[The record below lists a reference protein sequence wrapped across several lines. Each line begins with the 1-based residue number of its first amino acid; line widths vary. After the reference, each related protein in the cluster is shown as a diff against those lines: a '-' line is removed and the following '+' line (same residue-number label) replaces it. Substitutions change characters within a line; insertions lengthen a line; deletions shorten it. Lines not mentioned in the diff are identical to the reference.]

1 MPFPDRRPSPAKRTA
16 ITSAPAL
23 LLTVVLAGLAA
34 GAQRPVT
41 AQVPPGDQAQPA
53 TLDPSEVGSGE
64 LLWRSPRGFVPL
76 PVLDLEVRLEV
87 TGILVHGTV
96 RQTFRNPLSETIEC
110 LYVFPLPER
119 AAVHRLVLRI
129 GERRIVSVVQ
139 EREEARRTY
148 EQGRRE
154 GRKAALLEQ
163 ERPNLF
169 TVAAAN
175 INPDESVQVTLE
187 YLQELSYADGEFGLA
202 VPLTFTPRF
211 SPAGVVDAGRL
222 IAPRVPTTGRGVA
235 QPSVPQPSVPLA
247 EMSVRI
253 SAGFAVQAVRSLS
266 HAIRT
271 WWDDGALEVELQPG
285 KVSADRDF
293 LLAWRPAPSETVRST
308 LFAEDREDGRY
319 LLMMLLPPLEEI
331 GQPRPLPTETLFVVD
346 VSGSMDGPSI
356 AQAREALLA
365 ALGRIRADDTF
376 DILTFNDDVHAFRP
390 GFVAAAGPDLEAA
403 RDWVGALQAGGGTM
417 IEPALRRAL
426 DMMGQGGGDRLQRI
440 IFLTDGAVGNE
451 EEVLRA
457 LRGQAR
463 HVRLHMLGIGSA
475 PNQYLMHKMA
485 EAGRGLCDFISTT
498 DGMANQIDAFFA
510 RLERP
515 VLADLRL
522 EWEGAAPPELYPPVL
537 PDLHAGE
544 PLIVSA
550 RLAPGASPG
559 RPMLV
564 GRAPLGPLRQPLQVL
579 PPSPAGSGVAVR
591 WARARVE
598 TLLDS
603 LQEGTDAGG
612 IRGEVVQVSKSFGI
626 ATPFTSLVAVEE
638 FPTATGEGCT
648 LRVPV
653 SLPAGYTASGALP
666 QGGTQETLQLLLGL
680 ILTTVGGILLLCD
693 RLITGR
699 RLRGNS

>member
-1 MPFPDRRPSPAKRTA
+1 MPDPNRRPVPPKRTA
-16 ITSAPAL
+16 LTSAPAF
-23 LLTVVLAGLAA
+23 LLTISLAGLAG

-41 AQVPPGDQAQPA
+41 AQAPLGDQAQPA

-64 LLWRSPRGFVPL
+64 LLWRTPRGLVPL

-119 AAVHRLVLRI
+119 AAVHRLEMRI

-148 EQGRRE
+148 DQGRRE

-169 TVAAAN
+169 SVAAAN
-175 INPDESVQVTLE
+175 INPDESVQIDLE
-187 YLQELSYADGEFGLA
+187 YLQELSYADGEFSLA

-222 IAPRVPTTGRGVA
+222 IAPQVPPSGRG
-235 QPSVPQPSVPLA
+235 VPQPSVPLA

-253 SAGFAVQAVRSLS
+253 SAGSAVQAVRSPS

-271 WWDDGALEVELQPG
+271 WWDGAALEVDLQGGNAP
-285 KVSADRDF
+285 ADRDF
-293 LLAWRPAPSETVRST
+293 MLAWRPAPSETVRST
-308 LFAEDREDGRY
+308 LFAEDREDGLY
-319 LLMMLLPPLEEI
+319 LMMMLLPPLEEI
-331 GQPRPLPTETLFVVD
+331 GHPRPLPTETLFVVD

-365 ALGRIRADDTF
+365 ALGRLRADDTF
-376 DILTFNDDVHAFRP
+376 DILAFNDDVRAFRP

-403 RDWVGALQAGGGTM
+403 RDWVGALQAAGGTM

-451 EEVLRA
+451 DEVLRA

-475 PNQYLMHKMA
+475 PNRYFMRKLA

-498 DGMANQIDAFFA
+498 DGMANRIDAFFA

-515 VLADLRL
+515 VLADLSL
-522 EWEGAAPPELYPPVL
+522 EWEGSAPAGVHPPVL

-550 RLAPGASPG
+550 RLAPGTTPG
-559 RPMLV
+559 RPTLV
-564 GRAPLGPLRQPLQVL
+564 GRGPLGPLRQPLQVL

-603 LQEGTDAGG
+603 LQEGADAAGV
-612 IRGEVVQVSKSFGI
+612 RRDVVQVSKSFGI
-626 ATPFTSLVAVEE
+626 VTPFTSLVAVEE
-638 FPTATGEGCT
+638 FPTATGEARAV
-648 LRVPV
+648 RVPI
-653 SLPAGYTASGALP
+653 SLPAGSGASGSLP
-666 QGGTQETLQLLLGL
+666 QGGTYAALQLLFGL
-680 ILTTVGGILLLCD
+680 ILTAVGGALLLCD
-693 RLITGR
+693 RLITRR